1 MASPV
6 SPGTRRR
13 VRHST
18 FNRWKLEDAKARLS
32 EVVRLAATDGP
43 QLLTIRGKEMA
54 YLVAADEYRRLLP
67 KPEGHQPL
75 AEFLQGLGLS
85 EAELDRLDLTRE
97 PDTGRDLAL

>member
-1 MASPV
+1 
-6 SPGTRRR
+6 
-13 VRHST
+13 
-18 FNRWKLEDAKARLS
+18 
-32 EVVRLAATDGP
+32 
-43 QLLTIRGKEMA
+43 MA